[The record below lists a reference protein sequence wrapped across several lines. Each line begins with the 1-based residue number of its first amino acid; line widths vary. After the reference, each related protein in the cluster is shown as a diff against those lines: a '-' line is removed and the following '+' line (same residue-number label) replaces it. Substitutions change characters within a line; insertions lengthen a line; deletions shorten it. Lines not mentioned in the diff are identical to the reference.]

1 MDSTLKSL
9 LDSGRRILS
18 DSKTPRLAQKKKEV
32 SRDEALG
39 AGPAETDPHK
49 VFVKRTINEK
59 PKKAELIKDIKRFI
73 QVAEADL

>member
-1 MDSTLKSL
+1 MDSTLKAL
-9 LDSGRRILS
+9 VDSGRRVIS
-18 DSKTPRLAQKKKEV
+18 DSKTPKLASKKKEV

-39 AGPAETDPHK
+39 VGPAETDPHK

-59 PKKAELIKDIKRFI
+59 PKKAELIKDIKKFI